1 MIRPHKYLDI
11 NNSLISVGAEVLKI
25 LMQESLIRIPDLE
38 NAIKDAKGERSLELL
53 LPALSLLF
61 TLNKIE
67 YHKNIDSIEY
77 IG

>member
-1 MIRPHKYLDI
+1 MIRPHKYLDL

-25 LMQESLIRIPDLE
+25 LMQEPLIRIPDIE
-38 NAIKDAKGERSLELL
+38 NALIDAKGERSLELF

-61 TLNKIE
+61 ILNKIE
-67 YHKNIDSIEY
+67 YHKGIDSIEY